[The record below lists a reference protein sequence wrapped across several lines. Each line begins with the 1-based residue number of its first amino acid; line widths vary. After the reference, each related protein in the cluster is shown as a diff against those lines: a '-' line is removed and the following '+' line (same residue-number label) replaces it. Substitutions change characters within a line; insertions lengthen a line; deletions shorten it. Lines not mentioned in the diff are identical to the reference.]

1 MSANGWRV
9 HAEHE
14 FLMGRVRLYLLRL
27 MSTGENEV
35 VCRDGSLMRSP
46 AGAALPDEAGLLLPV
61 DAWEDLVEYAAGR
74 SQLGAENRVLRE
86 WLKSEAARVDVLM
99 RDRKLS

>member
-1 MSANGWRV
+1 MSVNRSRV

-14 FLMGRVRLYLLRL
+14 FVMDRVRLYLLR
-27 MSTGENEV
+27 SVGSGENEV
-35 VCRDGSLMRSP
+35 VCRDGSLIRNP
-46 AGAALPDEAGLLLPV
+46 VDHQLPDEAGLLLPA

-86 WLKSEAARVDVLM
+86 WLKSEAARIDVLM